1 MASRN
6 ASKNRKKAK
15 SKRSSSQSKSPA
27 AVGAQAHPDQV
38 PASPVEDLPSSG
50 SRRTPGY
57 IPEAVSQRMIR
68 RVALFCGIPSF
79 LGLSSFVVNYFLIT
93 GHVLDLPPYLTL
105 IETLAF
111 FGLGFVGI
119 SYGVLSAS
127 WEPYPGSIL
136 GWSEFRTNL
145 GNTIQQWREYGAQK
159 GNASPAEQGTTETDE

>member
-6 ASKNRKKAK
+6 TSKNRKRTKN
-15 SKRSSSQSKSPA
+15 KRSSAPSKSPA
-27 AVGAQAHPDQV
+27 TAGPQAPQEQAPD
-38 PASPVEDLPSSG
+38 PPVEETSAG
-50 SRRTPGY
+50 SRPTPGY

-79 LGLSSFVVNYFLIT
+79 LGMSSFVANYFLIT
-93 GHVLDLPPYLTL
+93 GDVVDLPPYFTL
-105 IETLAF
+105 IETLTC

-127 WEPYPGSIL
+127 WEPHPGSAL

-145 GNTIQQWREYGAQK
+145 GTLTQQWREYGAQK
-159 GNASPAEQGTTETDE
+159 RNASPADRDTTETDD